1 MKFSAE
7 NDLNDLKQWL
17 QENEMYAENQ
27 GVSKGD
33 SLETRRV
40 QNGHGTKP
48 WEAKVRFSQNY
59 NPLRRDLQDE
69 KTKTNT
75 LIQWA
80 SLNKRLFPEMASTLE
95 RYVQRRISGNPK
107 FFRFGRNPK

>member
-33 SLETRRV
+33 SLET
-40 QNGHGTKP
+40 TD
-48 WEAKVRFSQNY
+48 AQNY
-59 NPLRRDLQDE
+59 NPLRDLKQRFC
-69 KTKTNT
+69 
-75 LIQWA
+75 IQIVAILLA
-80 SLNKRLFPEMASTLE
+80 SKNLYSFSIFAP
-95 RYVQRRISGNPK
+95 
-107 FFRFGRNPK
+107 F